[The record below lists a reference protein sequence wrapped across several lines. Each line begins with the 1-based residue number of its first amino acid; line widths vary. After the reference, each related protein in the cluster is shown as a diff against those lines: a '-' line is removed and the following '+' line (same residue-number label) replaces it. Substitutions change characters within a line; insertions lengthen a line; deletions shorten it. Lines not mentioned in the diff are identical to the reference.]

1 MRIEADLLLEEVL
14 VVDSVVGGG
23 ALISLGVT
31 RQELRRPGITLLVP
45 EAFLVLSPCRSRSAA
60 RDRSLDTLSLAAAV
74 AAAALAFDFVDAAL
88 PALGVTDSTEGGT
101 DGVLLDWLLELLLLL
116 VVVLDASGC
125 GECSLL
131 EAAAALSAERVVP
144 ADTAALPTA
153 AAAVLLLAGS
163 LAVAVAAAA
172 SFRLIC
178 FLELASLLEED
189 TEDFLRPFVC
199 SRVESSL

>member
-1 MRIEADLLLEEVL
+1 M
-14 VVDSVVGGG
+14 
-23 ALISLGVT
+23 
-31 RQELRRPGITLLVP
+31 
-45 EAFLVLSPCRSRSAA
+45 
-60 RDRSLDTLSLAAAV
+60 
-74 AAAALAFDFVDAAL
+74 
-88 PALGVTDSTEGGT
+88 
-101 DGVLLDWLLELLLLL
+101 

-172 SFRLIC
+172 ASFRLIC
-178 FLELASLLEED
+178 FLGLASLLEED
-189 TEDFLRPFVC
+189 TEDFLRPFAC